1 MGDSQREKL
10 KVLFVATLLMLSS
23 VLLAVLLPNQ
33 GAYSEESRGVA
44 FDHQLITYYSNNGV
58 DQSYSV
64 EYDGIASSEYNPEYW
79 AGTFDDVL
87 GTSVQNWTGPK
98 TDGTVNGNITIPY
111 SIGKNTTYTLT
122 FSDRDITIISCTSNN
137 GTLNYDS
144 DSISLQ
150 SWKNSSISGNLTI
163 TASLD
168 ITGLYDKVFSG
179 WNTSPDGTGVQYYPG
194 DVVPN

>member
-1 MGDSQREKL
+1 MQHRRSSNVSTYGSIERVVLDSVDAGDLMGDSQREKL

-87 GTSVQNWTGPK
+87 GTSVQNWSGPK
-98 TDGTVNGNITIPY
+98 TDGTVNGSFTIGY
-111 SIGKNTTYTLT
+111 DISAKTTYTLT

-137 GTLNYDS
+137 GKVNYDN
-144 DSISLQ
+144 DSIFSRTT
-150 SWKNSSISGNLTI
+150 TI
-163 TASLD
+163 GVASLA
-168 ITGLYDKVFSG
+168 T
-179 WNTSPDGTGVQYYPG
+179 
-194 DVVPN
+194 